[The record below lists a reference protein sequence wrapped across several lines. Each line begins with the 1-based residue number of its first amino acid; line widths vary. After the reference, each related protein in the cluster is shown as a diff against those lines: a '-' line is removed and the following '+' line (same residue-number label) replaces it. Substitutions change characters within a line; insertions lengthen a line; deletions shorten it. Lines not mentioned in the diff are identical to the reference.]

1 MKTKELASPAN
12 NHHYNKS
19 LRGRAREMRNRSTK
33 AEIILWDNLLKNS
46 QLRGYQFLRQRP
58 VLFYIADFMCF
69 ELMLIIEVDGMIHEL
84 DEVAAKDARRQ
95 RDLEEVGFTV
105 LRFSNWEVLERRDL
119 VMGVLSEW
127 ILDWERKR
135 GDTPNSTK
143 KCDLLRPLL
152 STRLVA
158 TYVKKG

>member
-1 MKTKELASPAN
+1 MKIKELASPAN

-33 AEIILWDNLLKNS
+33 AEILLWDNLLKNT

-69 ELMLIIEVDGMIHEL
+69 ELMLIIEVDGHIHECE
-84 DEVAAKDARRQ
+84 EVATKDATRQ
-95 RDLEEVGFTV
+95 RDLEAVGFTV

-119 VMGVLSEW
+119 VVAVLLDW
-127 ILDWERKR
+127 ILDWEKR
-135 GDTPNSTK
+135 RGN
-143 KCDLLRPLL
+143 
-152 STRLVA
+152 
-158 TYVKKG
+158 GF

>member
-1 MKTKELASPAN
+1 MKTNELASPAN

-19 LRGRAREMRNRSTK
+19 LRKWAREMRNRSTK
-33 AEIILWDNLLKNS
+33 AEILLWDNLLKNS

-69 ELMLIIEVDGMIHEL
+69 ELMLIIEVDGDIHEC
-84 DEVAAKDARRQ
+84 EKVAAKDALRQ
-95 RDLEEVGFTV
+95 RDLENVGFTV

-119 VMGVLSEW
+119 VRAVLMEW

-135 GDTPNSTK
+135 
-143 KCDLLRPLL
+143 CEERE
-152 STRLVA
+152 
-158 TYVKKG
+158 

>member
-1 MKTKELASPAN
+1 MKTTELASPAN

-19 LRGRAREMRNRSTK
+19 LRVRAREMRNRSTK
-33 AEIILWDNLLKNS
+33 AEIILWDMMLKHS

-69 ELMLIIEVDGMIHEL
+69 ELMLIIEVDGMIHEF

-95 RDLEEVGFTV
+95 RELEAVGFTV

-119 VMGVLSEW
+119 VMALLLDW
-127 ILDWERKR
+127 ILDWENKR
-135 GDTPNSTK
+135 REGGARTSMTHQNVTSLAAY
-143 KCDLLRPLL
+143 CLLDLSQRM
-152 STRLVA
+152 
-158 TYVKKG
+158 